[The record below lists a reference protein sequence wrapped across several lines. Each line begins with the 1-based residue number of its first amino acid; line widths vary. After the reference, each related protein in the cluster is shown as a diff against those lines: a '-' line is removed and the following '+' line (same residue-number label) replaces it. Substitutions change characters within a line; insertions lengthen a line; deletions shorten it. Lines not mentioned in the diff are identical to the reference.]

1 VLPVVIYTGST
12 AWGSNRTLVDLL
24 GEPQAL
30 HAFAPV
36 WQPLFW
42 NLAEQSPEELLASDN
57 TWLQM
62 MAVLRVKDADA
73 ATFREVFTQAVH
85 QVKTIKGAEHV
96 RWYDL
101 MRTLL
106 TWVFW
111 RRPEAERPTLLA
123 EAEKAQAGV
132 KRQGEIQQMTN
143 KLGPSFWDL
152 ALENAMEKARQ
163 EVKEE
168 VMEKARQEV
177 KVFSKLQALRE
188 MLASWLQ
195 DKFGRLPKKLQKQIE
210 ATTDAEQLRQA
221 IRRIPKCSSLT
232 DFQL

>member
-1 VLPVVIYTGST
+1 MLPVVIYTGST

-123 EAEKAQAGV
+123 EAEKAQASV
-132 KRQGEIQQMTN
+132 KRQGEIQQMYS
-143 KLGPSFWDL
+143 KQGPSFVDL
-152 ALENAMEKARQ
+152 AKEKWQAIG
-163 EVKEE
+163 E
-168 VMEKARQEV
+168 
-177 KVFSKLQALRE
+177 LQALRD
-188 MLASWLQ
+188 MLRSWLQ
-195 DKFGRLPKKLQKQIE
+195 DKFGRLPKKLQKQID

-221 IRRIPKCSSLT
+221 IRRIPECASLA
-232 DFQL
+232 DFQM